1 LLRLTIAAVA
11 RNNLSVFVGSILLPF
26 LVYFSHC
33 YKQMSIERSEYTAAI
48 AKKRPWQAVAVS
60 KGALRDGSEET
71 ILRALAI
78 RHLELPVKTMLHEGL
93 ERDLPST
100 PGLIEAI
107 ESNILDEE
115 RHDEA
120 LNYVA
125 AAHGVDE
132 AAEREALRIRDAWLA
147 HPAHPLAKVA
157 VLERSLFFTILPFFR
172 FNGDKGI
179 RTVASDISRDEI
191 CHAFV
196 HTKICDEMNETYG
209 KSLNELRKMT
219 ALWIYDKLGPSEDKW
234 LDKDFWLR
242 QSDKLFYEGKA
253 PELSSTRRSVMPSF
267 FESNALNL
275 PSYGAA

>member
-1 LLRLTIAAVA
+1 M
-11 RNNLSVFVGSILLPF
+11 GSILLPF

-33 YKQMSIERSEYTAAI
+33 YKQMSTERSEYTAAI

-60 KGALRDGSEET
+60 KGTLRDGSEET

-78 RHLELPVKTMLHEGL
+78 RHLELPVKTMLQEGL
-93 ERDLPST
+93 NRDLPST
-100 PGLIEAI
+100 PGVIEAI

-132 AAEREALRIRDAWLA
+132 AAEKEALRIRDAWLA